1 MHSKGRYTI
10 STGSVILGKLVMSLQ
25 NYKGFS
31 IILQKIFGAI
41 QRITKVRIFLIPPSI
56 TFFNRKF

>member
-31 IILQKIFGAI
+31 IILQK
-41 QRITKVRIFLIPPSI
+41 FLVQ
-56 TFFNRKF
+56 FNVLRK

>member
-41 QRITKVRIFLIPPSI
+41 
-56 TFFNRKF
+56 

>member
-10 STGSVILGKLVMSLQ
+10 SGSVILGKLVMSLQ

-41 QRITKVRIFLIPPSI
+41 
-56 TFFNRKF
+56 